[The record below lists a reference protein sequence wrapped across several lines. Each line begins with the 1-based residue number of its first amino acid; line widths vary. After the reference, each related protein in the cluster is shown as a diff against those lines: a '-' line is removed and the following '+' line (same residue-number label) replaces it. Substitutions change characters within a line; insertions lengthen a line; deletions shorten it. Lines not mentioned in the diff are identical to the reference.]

1 MENEYHIKKDE
12 VDGDDNNKSK
22 KQIHT
27 LFTFI
32 HTGRSQKLE
41 IRRETAVT
49 IGKKKHIYDFA
60 HAIKKRKSDTKTIK
74 TIKKEREIV

>member
-32 HTGRSQKLE
+32 HRSQKLE